1 VALAPLKLG
10 TSMRIARS
18 IPCFARRSMTTQMEI
33 PRCAAFL
40 IDGSYPRSCS
50 VRNCAPEL
58 MNLAEALA
66 AKRRFGDY
74 VEQRTR
80 ESKERQ
86 G

>member
-1 VALAPLKLG
+1 
-10 TSMRIARS
+10 
-18 IPCFARRSMTTQMEI
+18 
-33 PRCAAFL
+33 
-40 IDGSYPRSCS
+40 
-50 VRNCAPEL
+50 